1 MGTLLNR
8 RRYMGGGSADEII
21 MASTSNPE
29 VMAICYAQGWS
40 AHADYMTKR
49 EAEAVTSIGTAFQS
63 SSIGD
68 FHEFQYFTSVTSIG
82 TSAFRN
88 STITGITFPSSIKS
102 IGVTAFNNCANL
114 TSIKLNEGVTTVANQ
129 WIWQTNS
136 MTLID
141 FPSTMTTMNGLAF
154 QTNGRISFTCICRAV
169 TPPSLGSSQYTTRL
183 SAFYVPD
190 DSVDLYKAASKW
202 ADFATKIK
210 PLSEY
215 IPS

>member
-1 MGTLLNR
+1 MV
-8 RRYMGGGSADEII
+8 SADEII
-21 MASTSNPE
+21 MTSTSNPE
-29 VMAICYAQGWS
+29 VMAICYAQGWA
-40 AHADYMTKR
+40 AHSDYMTLK
-49 EAEAVTSIGTAFQS
+49 EAQRVTSVGTVFRS

-82 TSAFRN
+82 SNAFRS
-88 STITGITFPSSIKS
+88 STITGITFPDSIVS
-102 IGVTAFNNCANL
+102 IGQYAFFSCAGL

-154 QTNGRISFTCICRAV
+154 QTNGRIRFTCICRAV
-169 TPPSLGSSQYTTRL
+169 TPPSLGDSNYTNAL
-183 SAFYVPD
+183 LAFYVPD